1 MTALQRAL
9 RDMTSA
15 IYAAAQ
21 IARDEQHPEAATLQ
35 RMALASDEIVD
46 RNIKATGQ

>member
-9 RDMTSA
+9 REMNRA
-15 IYAAAQ
+15 IYAAAKA
-21 IARDEQHPEAATLQ
+21 ARDEKHPDAPILQ

-46 RNIKATGQ
+46 RNIKVSKP